1 MIAWLRFSVACSLT
15 LVASMAHAEIKVLCT
30 IGGEPPR
37 IITVDKQAKTVDGL
51 PNLQVFKVSDKAV
64 WLIREKDEPEPGSP
78 PDVKFTVISRSVDSA
93 GALKTIIINESATV
107 HDTAYPQG
115 VCWEQKQK
123 AQ

>member
-1 MIAWLRFSVACSLT
+1 MIACLRFSVACSLT
-15 LVASMAHAEIKVLCT
+15 LVTNMAHAEIKVLCT
-30 IGGEPPR
+30 IGGEPPK
-37 IITVDKQAKTVDGL
+37 IITVDEQAKTVDGL

-64 WLIREKDEPEPGSP
+64 WLIREKDEPGYS

-93 GALKTIIINESATV
+93 GALKTIIIDESATV
-107 HDTAYPQG
+107 QDNAYPQG